1 MVPEQHLILLPL
13 YQQDLLL
20 SMMPL
25 VVTLAMFG
33 FVSHEKMAMATWQFV
48 MLRLTNLLEKLNKIL
63 ALAVVADIE
72 LRLPLGL
79 FVKLLDS
86 LVIYNN

>member
-33 FVSHEKMAMATWQFV
+33 FVSYEKMAMATWQFV

-63 ALAVVADIE
+63 
-72 LRLPLGL
+72 
-79 FVKLLDS
+79 DS
-86 LVIYNN
+86 FYIA

>member
-1 MVPEQHLILLPL
+1 MVPEQHLILLLL

-33 FVSHEKMAMATWQFV
+33 FVNHEKTVMVTWLFV
-48 MLRLTNLLEKLNKIL
+48 MLRLTNLLENLNKIL

-72 LRLPLGL
+72 LQLLLGL
-79 FVKLLDS
+79 FY
-86 LVIYNN
+86 IAFI

>member
-1 MVPEQHLILLPL
+1 MVPEQHLILLLL

-25 VVTLAMFG
+25 VVTLDMFG
-33 FVSHEKMAMATWQFV
+33 FVNHEKMAMAIWLFV
-48 MLRLTNLLEKLNKIL
+48 MLRLTNLLENLNKIL

-72 LRLPLGL
+72 LQLLLGL
-79 FVKLLDS
+79 FY
-86 LVIYNN
+86 IAFI